1 MGNSQTGEKM
11 METKPRIA
19 IIGGAGF
26 IGSSLAEYLKSRFSI
41 RVLDLK
47 SPGLTEQIEYRCCD
61 IQCFP
66 MLLYNLVDVDLVIHS
81 AVIQIPRINE
91 QIQLGYET
99 NIRGTENVCEA
110 VDNKRNIRGLLLAG
124 SWHTIGEREVNGI
137 IDEEFGFRPDKVERR
152 ARLYVLSKI
161 AQEAIVRFH
170 DEMSDKIFGII
181 RLGTVLGEGMP
192 EKTAANLFIQQGLGG
207 SAITPYRQSMHRPML
222 YVDIN
227 DICRAFENY
236 IDKILGGAM
245 EKEKDSLEHIVN
257 VYYPKPMTILEL
269 AQSIQDS
276 ITESTDRKIIPKLE
290 IVDTHEEVL
299 FKESDKNL
307 MRVDIN
313 KARNFLNLEC
323 LKSPRESIRG
333 LVHKYRKKIK

>member
-1 MGNSQTGEKM
+1 M

-41 RVLDLK
+41 RILDLK
-47 SPGLTEQIEYRCCD
+47 SPDLTEQVEYRHCD

-66 MLLYNLVDVDLVIHS
+66 MLAYNLDSVDLVIQS
-81 AVIQIPRINE
+81 AIIQIPRINE
-91 QIQLGYET
+91 QIRLGYEV
-99 NIRGTENVCEA
+99 NIRGVENVCEA
-110 VDNKRNIRGLLLAG
+110 VDNNRNIKGLLLAG
-124 SWHTIGEREVNGI
+124 TWHTIGERGVNGV

-161 AQEAIVRFH
+161 AQEAIVRFY
-170 DEMSDKIFGII
+170 DEMSDKIFGIV

-207 SAITPYRQSMHRPML
+207 DAITPYRQSMYRPML

-227 DICRAFENY
+227 DICKAFENY
-236 IDKILGGAM
+236 IDKILDGTM

-257 VYYPKPMTILEL
+257 VYYPEPITILEL
-269 AQSIQDS
+269 AQSIRDS
-276 ITESTDRKIIPKLE
+276 IMESTDREIIPKLE
-290 IVDTHEEVL
+290 IIDSHGEVL

-307 MRVDIN
+307 MKVDIN
-313 KARNFLNLEC
+313 KARSFLNLEY
-323 LKSPRESIRG
+323 LKSPQESIRG
-333 LVHKYRKKIK
+333 LVHKYIEKIK